1 MVVLHATVAIAAV
14 IALILVVK
22 VEPVIALVVGSLYL
36 GLASGLGFEKT
47 ITTVATG
54 FGDIMAEVGLLI
66 GFGVLLGG
74 LLHAMGALQ
83 KVVEKLLRALGPRRL
98 PYALAVALSSV
109 FPSIYVDVQLVLAAP
124 LARSAA
130 PHLGRNGLAMMA
142 GSLTAG
148 ILVGYVFVV
157 PGLGTISIAGLL
169 DVPLGTMLLYG
180 FVLGPVTALLTV
192 FVYGRMLARGFWNV
206 EKDEVGSSQ
215 DGPAR
220 AEDED
225 VSGDAPG
232 AAPSSGPAPNSGDGT
247 GDAVHTRDAAQTGGA
262 VQTGDA
268 VQTGGA
274 VQTGDAVQTG
284 GATTTAAAR
293 ERALPP
299 LTVSLLPIVV
309 PLLLIAT
316 GAITKAAGVES
327 DVLAFLGD
335 PVFALFA
342 GLVGAY
348 VLARRALGAD
358 ALGET
363 MTSGFNSTGQILLV
377 TGVGGSLG
385 AVIGETDLDD
395 VLSGMFSAGAGIPA
409 LVTVLLAWL
418 VAAVLHLAIGSI
430 AVAGIAAA
438 GILAPIMGSLGI
450 PAEVLAL
457 AIGSGALF
465 ALQLNS
471 NFFWMF
477 QTLLGV
483 TTRGALKALTFVT
496 SLASVLSL
504 VLVMILS
511 VVV

>member
-1 MVVLHATVAIAAV
+1 MVVLHAAVAIAAV

-130 PHLGRNGLAMMA
+130 PHLGRNGLPMMA

-148 ILVGYVFVV
+148 ILIGYVFVV

-169 DVPLGTMLLYG
+169 DVPLGTILLYG

-192 FVYGRMLARGFWNV
+192 FVYGRMLARGFWNAA
-206 EKDEVGSSQ
+206 KDESGSTPDTQAVAATGDDVGT
-215 DGPAR
+215 
-220 AEDED
+220 
-225 VSGDAPG
+225 
-232 AAPSSGPAPNSGDGT
+232 AAPASTPEPAADTRDDGSGPAAAGGT
-247 GDAVHTRDAAQTGGA
+247 
-262 VQTGDA
+262 
-268 VQTGGA
+268 
-274 VQTGDAVQTG
+274 
-284 GATTTAAAR
+284 TTTAVP
-293 ERALPP
+293 ERAMPP

-316 GAITKAAGVES
+316 GAITEAAGVKS

-348 VLARRALGAD
+348 VLARRTLGAD
-358 ALGET
+358 ALGES
-363 MTSGFNSTGQILLV
+363 MTAGFNSTGQILLV

-385 AVIGETDLDD
+385 AVIGETNLDD
-395 VLSGMFSAGAGIPA
+395 VLSGMFTAGAGVPA

-438 GILAPIMGSLGI
+438 GILAPIMGGLGI

-496 SLASVLSL
+496 SLASVVSL
-504 VLVMILS
+504 VLVMALGM
-511 VVV
+511 VV